1 LNPWGAVAL
10 GLWTVLAA
18 ASVRVWAPRPRA
30 TRPVARRPPALIGI
44 LAIEVG
50 LTGLVAGFGALS
62 GPLDAPWSWAAAGIG
77 AIAAV
82 TTGGAVVLSI
92 FGLVDAS
99 SQSGSA
105 RVQRTILRG
114 GAWIGALER
123 LAMLATILAGWPEGI
138 LGIVTIKAFARYP
151 ELKTGQGSGATER
164 FIIGSF
170 ASLGWAAG
178 CAGIVMILL

>member
-1 LNPWGAVAL
+1 M
-10 GLWTVLAA
+10 
-18 ASVRVWAPRPRA
+18 SEPRPDSQPA
-30 TRPVARRPPALIGI
+30 QQQEPPGVLGKMDPKPDHG
-44 LAIEVG
+44 EESYRG
-50 LTGLVAGFGALS
+50 SGKLTGK
-62 GPLDAPWSWAAAGIG
+62 
-77 AIAAV
+77 AAV
-82 TTGGAVVLSI
+82 ITGGAVVLAI

-99 SQSGSA
+99 SPSSSA

-114 GAWIGALER
+114 GAWIGAMER
-123 LAMLATILAGWPEGI
+123 LAMLATILANWPEGI

-178 CAGIVMILL
+178 CAGVVMILL